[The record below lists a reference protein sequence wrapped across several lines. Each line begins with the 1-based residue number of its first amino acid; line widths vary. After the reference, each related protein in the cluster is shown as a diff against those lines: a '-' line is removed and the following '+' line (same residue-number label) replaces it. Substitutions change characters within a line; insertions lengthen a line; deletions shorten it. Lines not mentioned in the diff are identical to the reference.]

1 MTPDGKA
8 ASCTSAL
15 LPVCSHPIPQAPH
28 PGTPARARQAKVKL
42 MDMQLLL
49 IIICVAAALFFI
61 GRRFYR
67 CLRKGQC
74 SCGCE
79 NDGKKNGC
87 QGGCSGHK
95 LP

>member
-1 MTPDGKA
+1 
-8 ASCTSAL
+8 
-15 LPVCSHPIPQAPH
+15 
-28 PGTPARARQAKVKL
+28 

-87 QGGCSGHK
+87 QGGCPDPYPGVPPP
-95 LP
+95 LPQDSKASRLYRREAFGIRAFCY

>member
-1 MTPDGKA
+1 
-8 ASCTSAL
+8 
-15 LPVCSHPIPQAPH
+15 
-28 PGTPARARQAKVKL
+28 

-74 SCGCE
+74 SCGSE

>member
-1 MTPDGKA
+1 
-8 ASCTSAL
+8 
-15 LPVCSHPIPQAPH
+15 
-28 PGTPARARQAKVKL
+28 

-79 NDGKKNGC
+79 TTAKKTAA
-87 QGGCSGHK
+87 QGGCSSHK

>member
-1 MTPDGKA
+1 
-8 ASCTSAL
+8 
-15 LPVCSHPIPQAPH
+15 
-28 PGTPARARQAKVKL
+28 

-95 LP
+95 LPDPYPGYLLHSHRTAKPPAFTGGRWH

>member
-1 MTPDGKA
+1 
-8 ASCTSAL
+8 
-15 LPVCSHPIPQAPH
+15 
-28 PGTPARARQAKVKL
+28 
-42 MDMQLLL
+42 MDIQLILV
-49 IIICVAAALFFI
+49 IVCVAAALFFI

-79 NDGKKNGC
+79 SDGQSKAPKSGC
-87 QGGCSGHK
+87 AGGCGGRK

>member
-1 MTPDGKA
+1 
-8 ASCTSAL
+8 
-15 LPVCSHPIPQAPH
+15 
-28 PGTPARARQAKVKL
+28 

-79 NDGKKNGC
+79 NGGKKNAC

>member
-1 MTPDGKA
+1 
-8 ASCTSAL
+8 
-15 LPVCSHPIPQAPH
+15 
-28 PGTPARARQAKVKL
+28 

-79 NDGKKNGC
+79 NDGKASRFYRREAFGIRAFC
-87 QGGCSGHK
+87 Y
-95 LP
+95 

>member
-1 MTPDGKA
+1 
-8 ASCTSAL
+8 
-15 LPVCSHPIPQAPH
+15 
-28 PGTPARARQAKVKL
+28 

-79 NDGKKNGC
+79 NDGKKTAARAAAPAINC
-87 QGGCSGHK
+87 PDPIQRYLLHSHRTAKPPAFTGGRLGDGAFCY
-95 LP
+95 